1 MDRGR
6 GDSLRAAPRK
16 VVATAQAVAG
26 PDRGLPEGEVK
37 SVSTL
42 GRLTPADV
50 GCWTGWRRRM
60 LDLGCW
66 LNLVKPI
73 QGLCTQAVAGSHRGS
88 AGTSVST
95 RAGSRQRMLDGGC
108 WLRFAQQSLNGFNQH
123 PTSDIQHPPG
133 DAGPLSQ

>member
-1 MDRGR
+1 MDPGR

-37 SVSTL
+37 SVPTL

-50 GCWTGWRRRM
+50 GPAGAGGCWM

-66 LNLVKPI
+66 LNP
-73 QGLCTQAVAGSHRGS
+73 SRDS
-88 AGTSVST
+88 AP
-95 RAGSRQRMLDGGC
+95 ADAGGC
-108 WLRFAQQSLNGFNQH
+108 WMLDLGCWLNPFKDSARKRLPDLIEDLLEH
-123 PTSDIQHPPG
+123 PFPH
-133 DAGPLSQ
+133 GPAR